1 MAFIN
6 HKEPSVNNRHRTNG
20 VCVGFI
26 ITCPGFHSL
35 HMIVRK
41 ERQLQDDRSAAL
53 PDIAT
58 VSVGG
63 DEGMGQKISQAQVA
77 VQRFRIDGSRR
88 WPSHIVEQRGLRF
101 KTKRCADAC
110 QAFETVG
117 DTGNVVAALAT
128 AILKQRWQ
136 FLFRESPPYFRQ
148 IAMWCVPHYGNLN
161 LDFA

>member
-88 WPSHIVEQRGLRF
+88 FR
-101 KTKRCADAC
+101 
-110 QAFETVG
+110 AFTYRRTAWLAIQNETVRRCLPG
-117 DTGNVVAALAT
+117 
-128 AILKQRWQ
+128 
-136 FLFRESPPYFRQ
+136 F
-148 IAMWCVPHYGNLN
+148 
-161 LDFA
+161 